1 MKRVVYTLAAAAM
14 SFQAAAV
21 CPPSPSSA
29 FQPTLAELPWWLK
42 EADMYACAAAEAAR
56 PLAVAPAPVPLYP
69 GPIYPVAPAPQ
80 VQVVADPV
88 APLLAIFG
96 AAMLMG
102 ASRHPFPAA
111 HARGMRFR

>member
-1 MKRVVYTLAAAAM
+1 MKRVVYALAAAAM
-14 SFQAAAV
+14 SFQAVAA
-21 CPPSPSSA
+21 CPPSNA

-56 PLAVAPAPVPLYP
+56 PPAAAPAPVPLYLP
-69 GPIYPVAPAPQ
+69 PIYPVPPAPQ

-96 AAMLMG
+96 AAMLMS
-102 ASRHPFPAA
+102 ASRHPFPMAP
-111 HARGMRFR
+111 ARGMRFR